1 MTEEYENYD
10 AMQEEVRRLLH
21 EWETGQ
27 VKQTQENETAVDEGP
42 SPALQDGPENA
53 SGGTGGGL

>member
-10 AMQEEVRRLLH
+10 AMQEAVRRLLH
-21 EWETGQ
+21 EWETDK
-27 VKQTQENETAVDEGP
+27 VKQTEENETTVDEGS

-53 SGGTGGGL
+53 SGGTGGCL